1 LTQGIHEHNR
11 GATMTGHQERADELG
26 TRRALRTGSGED
38 EALATSRLDVSAP
51 AAVQPAHARE
61 ILGARREDWLGEVVG
76 VDAEV
81 AIPDGMTRYLLD
93 LQLQV
98 GDRAPAL
105 TFRKA
110 AYVDVGPLIEAG
122 PATSVEISWRAATLA
137 PLFPVFSGHLSW
149 KDGALHLRGV
159 YAPPG
164 GGVGLI
170 ADRLLLNVAA
180 RGTARW
186 LLRRI
191 VAAMRLPE
199 GGAHPGS

>member
-1 LTQGIHEHNR
+1 MEQNR
-11 GATMTGHQERADELG
+11 GEAMTGNEGAQELGGSEALQADESLD
-26 TRRALRTGSGED
+26 AIS
-38 EALATSRLDVSAP
+38 TSSLDVTTSAP
-51 AAVQPAHARE
+51 FEVGRVTA
-61 ILGARREDWLGEVVG
+61 ILGDERGAWLGEAVAAS
-76 VDAEV
+76 AEV
-81 AIPDGMTRYLLD
+81 SVPAGMTRYLLD

-98 GDRAPAL
+98 GERAPVL

-110 AYVDVGPLIEAG
+110 AYVDVGPLVSDGRA
-122 PATSVEISWRAATLA
+122 ASLEISWRAATMA
-137 PLFPVFSGHLSW
+137 PLFPVFSGRLVW

-186 LLRRI
+186 LLGRA
-191 VAAMRLPE
+191 VEAMRRPE
-199 GGAHPGS
+199 GAPGEPAG